1 MLLGF
6 SHTIV
11 NRFHNR
17 LLCPFYNYCVRPS
30 IFIVQSETIIE
41 VEGTIIMKEIVPNV
55 GPRIRTMREQRGLSL
70 RALAERCNLS
80 INAISLIERGENSPT
95 VSSLHML
102 ATALGVKITDFF
114 EDSHEH
120 AVVYV
125 KYDQRLATQSNGLLM
140 ESLGIGLRNQQLEPF
155 MVTIEPGAGE
165 DVESI
170 VHPGQE
176 FVYCL
181 EGTVLYQVGEQTYHL
196 EPGDSLL
203 FDASQTHC
211 FRSTGDSPARVLLVF
226 QTIEGS
232 HVARQ
237 RHLEL

>member
-1 MLLGF
+1 M
-6 SHTIV
+6 
-11 NRFHNR
+11 
-17 LLCPFYNYCVRPS
+17 
-30 IFIVQSETIIE
+30 
-41 VEGTIIMKEIVPNV
+41 EGKIIMEEIAPNV

-95 VSSLHML
+95 VSSLHLL

-114 EDSHEH
+114 EDPHEH

-125 KYDQRLATQSNGLLM
+125 KHDQRLATQGNGLLM

-155 MVTIEPGAGE
+155 MVTVEPGAG
-165 DVESI
+165 DSGESI

-181 EGTVLYQVGEQTYHL
+181 MGEIKYQIGGQVYCL
-196 EPGDSLL
+196 ESGDSLL
-203 FDASQTHC
+203 FEATQPHC
-211 FRSTGDSPARVLLVF
+211 FWNIGGSPAQVLLIL
-226 QTIEGS
+226 QAIEGGYL
-232 HVARQ
+232 ARQ
-237 RHLEL
+237 RHLEG